1 MQHDRRSQVTKHLL
15 GASSVSIPT
24 NGPPVAQLAGFA
36 HSLPDRRAA
45 TAEIEGRIAGASGRL
60 PVPAGALGAISG
72 VRERRMV
79 GDGEYAST
87 LAVAAGRR
95 AMAEAGFDAS
105 EVDLLIFAAT
115 SQDQVEPAT
124 AHIIA
129 AELGIRGASVFD
141 VKNACNS
148 VIDGLRVAEA
158 LMARGSTRRALVV
171 TGETPTIAARYRV
184 SGVRGFRDAF
194 LGYTVGDAGGAI
206 ALEPSDGHRG
216 IFYHHVHSESE
227 HWWISQVKGGGSR
240 NPRGD
245 EFSYA
250 GGDGAK
256 LRDAFRSVDA
266 DIGLRVFRETGT
278 TRDDYGLFLVH
289 QVTGPLADEFV
300 ERLGLPRERVMF
312 TVEDHGN
319 VAAASLPLGL
329 SLARDAGRVALGD
342 RVLFFGLG
350 AGLSVATL
358 ALVL

>member
-1 MQHDRRSQVTKHLL
+1 VADSPTHTGSI
-15 GASSVSIPT
+15 SIPT
-24 NGPPVAQLAGFA
+24 SGPPVAQLAGIA
-36 HSLPDRRAA
+36 HSLPADRTT
-45 TAEIEGRIAGASGRL
+45 TAEIEGRIAEASGRL
-60 PVPAGALGAISG
+60 PVPPGALAAISG
-72 VRERRMV
+72 VRERRV
-79 GDGEYAST
+79 VADGEYAST
-87 LAVAAGRR
+87 LAVAAARR
-95 AMAEAGFDAS
+95 AMTEAGFAAPD
-105 EVDLLIFAAT
+105 VDLLIFAAT

-124 AHIIA
+124 SHIIA

-171 TGETPTIAARYRV
+171 TGETPTIAARYQV
-184 SGVRGFRDAF
+184 SGVREFRDAF

-240 NPRGD
+240 HPRGD

-250 GGDGAK
+250 GGDGAR
-256 LRDAFRSVDA
+256 LRDAFRSVDS
-266 DIGLRVFRETGT
+266 DIGLRVFRETAT
-278 TRDDYGLFLVH
+278 TRDDYGLFLIH
-289 QVTGPLADEFV
+289 QVTAPLADEFV
-300 ERLGLPRERVMF
+300 DRLGLPRDRVMF
-312 TVEDHGN
+312 TIAEHGN
-319 VAAASLPLGL
+319 VAAASFPLGL
-329 SLARDAGRVALGD
+329 SLARDAGRVARGD